1 VTYEVHFSGRS
12 RIDAAFAAAG
22 IEPSIVLEAIDADV
36 IKTYVTTG
44 MGVGIVAGVAV
55 DPRTEPLIVLPCGHL
70 FGTNVTRLAVKRDA
84 YLRGFVYAFI
94 ELLAPGWD
102 KRRLEQA
109 FAAPRPAGEARA

>member
-1 VTYEVHFSGRS
+1 
-12 RIDAAFAAAG
+12 
-22 IEPSIVLEAIDADV
+22 VLEAIDADV
-36 IKTYVTTG
+36 IKTYVATG

-84 YLRGFVYAFI
+84 YLRGFVYAFV

-109 FAAPRPAGEARA
+109 FAAPRAGAAKPK